1 MRLGE
6 LVVPGNIIFRQRGT
20 KWHPGDN
27 TQLGRDHTIHATVKG
42 YVRYYRD
49 PLRHPKR
56 RYIGVVFEKHQQ
68 LPVNPSDPRRRKLNM
83 IAVPFKEDNPY
94 VKPIATDEVTATK
107 SDGTV
112 LRMRSNYMF
121 KEANWEIGRAAE
133 KAGVNVK
140 PFKKNDR
147 WLAWKKRAAKADR
160 VLEIKAAQREKKA
173 KKAANKAKGME
184 FARNKGKQIKAAEK
198 SKAKLA

>member
-1 MRLGE
+1 MENTGE

-20 KWHPGDN
+20 KWHPGEN
-27 TQLGRDHTIHATVKG
+27 CGLGRDHTIHANVKG

-56 RYIGVVFEKHQQ
+56 RYIGVVFDKDQT
-68 LPVNPSDPRRRKLNM
+68 LPLNPTEPRRRRLNM
-83 IAVPFKEDNPY
+83 IAVPFKEEKTYAAP
-94 VKPIATDEVTATK
+94 VAKDEVTATK
-107 SDGTV
+107 ADGTV

-133 KAGVNVK
+133 RQGIKVT

-147 WLAWKKRAAKADR
+147 WLAWKKRTAKQDR
-160 VLEIKAAQREKKA
+160 VAELKAAQREKKM

-184 FARNKGKQIKAAEK
+184 FARNKGKQILAKEK
-198 SKAKLA
+198 EKKLV